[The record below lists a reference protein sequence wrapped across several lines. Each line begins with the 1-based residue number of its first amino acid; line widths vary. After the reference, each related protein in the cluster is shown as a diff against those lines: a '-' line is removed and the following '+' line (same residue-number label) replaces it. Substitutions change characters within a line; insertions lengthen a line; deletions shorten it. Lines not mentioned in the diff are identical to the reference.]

1 MNISNIQVSTGNWRN
16 SLGEINHSYREA
28 EKILSFG
35 KTSKIKSGVYSYYNW
50 EILLSMLPL
59 YLHDLFQD
67 DVSIRLK
74 PLMENTSFPEL
85 ARTFVE
91 YCHSNMNISK
101 AAKKLFIHRNT
112 LIYRLQKI
120 EALTSLDTKSFGDS
134 VILYLA
140 IRSVQSKQKRS

>member
-101 AAKKLFIHRNT
+101 ACQEIVYSSKHAHLSIAKDRSTNILR
-112 LIYRLQKI
+112 YKI
-120 EALTSLDTKSFGDS
+120 
-134 VILYLA
+134 IW
-140 IRSVQSKQKRS
+140 R